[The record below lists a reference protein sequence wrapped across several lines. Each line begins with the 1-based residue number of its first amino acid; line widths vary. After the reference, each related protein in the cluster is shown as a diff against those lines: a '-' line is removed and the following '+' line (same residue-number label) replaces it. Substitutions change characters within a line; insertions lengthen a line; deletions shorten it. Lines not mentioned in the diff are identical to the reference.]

1 MSQISAKDVKN
12 LRDITG
18 VGMMDCK
25 KALDETGGDMQK
37 AIDYLRKKGAAL
49 AAKRADREAR
59 EGVVTVKMTADHKA
73 GVILELNCETDF
85 VARGEVFTGFVA
97 ALGELALANRIASP
111 EALLLLTLG
120 EAYGGETVDD
130 AIKTMTGKLGEKISL
145 KRLVYLDAADG
156 IVEAYIH
163 PGAQL
168 GAIIHLATDQPD
180 VVRELAKDL
189 AMQVAAAAPIVVD
202 RSFVPADYIAKESE
216 IYRQQALEQGK
227 KEAFV
232 DKIILGRLE
241 KYYQDV
247 VLSEQ
252 FFIKD
257 NNTKV
262 SDVLSEFQKKHQV
275 KVDVIEFVRC
285 KLGE

>member
-1 MSQISAKDVKN
+1 VDARTAARLSLLAANNDPAYHDLAKRVVEGP
-12 LRDITG
+12 R
-18 VGMMDCK
+18 
-25 KALDETGGDMQK
+25 KA
-37 AIDYLRKKGAAL
+37 GAAEGDERPSGKKSVQQL
-49 AAKRADREAR
+49 AAEAKEAETRA
-59 EGVVTVKMTADHKA
+59 
-73 GVILELNCETDF
+73 
-85 VARGEVFTGFVA
+85 
-97 ALGELALANRIASP
+97 
-111 EALLLLTLG
+111 
-120 EAYGGETVDD
+120 
-130 AIKTMTGKLGEKISL
+130 GKLGEKISL

-156 IVEAYIH
+156 MVEAYIH
-163 PGAQL
+163 PGSQL
-168 GAIIHLATDQPD
+168 GAIIHVATDQPD

-232 DKIILGRLE
+232 DKIVIGRLE

-262 SDVLSEFQKKHQV
+262 SDVLNEFRKKHQV